1 MEKLSEFILEYRHSH
16 AMTQK
21 DLAQLLGV
29 TKVTI
34 SNIENG
40 KIRAGHRV
48 IKSIVDK
55 LELDILE
62 VVRLNENNK
71 QI

>member
-1 MEKLSEFILEYRHSH
+1 MEKLSEFILEYRHLH

-40 KIRAGHRV
+40 KIRVGHRV
-48 IKSIVDK
+48 TKSIVDK
-55 LELDILE
+55 LDLDILE